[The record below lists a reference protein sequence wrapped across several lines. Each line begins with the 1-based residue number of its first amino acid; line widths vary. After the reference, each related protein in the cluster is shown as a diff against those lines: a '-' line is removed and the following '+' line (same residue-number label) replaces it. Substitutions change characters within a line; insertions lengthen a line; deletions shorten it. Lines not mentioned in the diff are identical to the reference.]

1 MEELRKTGDQ
11 HQIEALYCIGL
22 YMHEY
27 LHITIIGN
35 NIKIIS
41 ATSSGLKV
49 LQSYVEELRKTGEQH
64 EIEALYCIGIYMH
77 ESLHITIIGNNIKII
92 SATSSGLEVLTCV
105 FEVISMVFFEH
116 MEHMKADLKS
126 IKLVEFPG

>member
-27 LHITIIGN
+27 LNITIIGN

-41 ATSSGLKV
+41 ATSSG
-49 LQSYVEELRKTGEQH
+49 
-64 EIEALYCIGIYMH
+64 I
-77 ESLHITIIGNNIKII
+77 
-92 SATSSGLEVLTCV
+92 EVLTCV
-105 FEVISMVFFEH
+105 FEVISMVFFEN
-116 MEHMKADLKS
+116 MEQMKDDLKS
-126 IKLVEFPG
+126 IKFVEFPG